1 MEKNEVLRQ
10 KKISSLINQ
19 VELIEIE
26 LLDKIYEICEMS
38 NYKESSNFSYNIDKL
53 KIFTK
58 GLKDYYNNL
67 NK

>member
-19 VELIEIE
+19 VESIEIE